1 LGATGFVR
9 ADAPRQQELFA
20 AQATSREGWA
30 AVDKTV
36 ATIRGKFGDRVIR
49 RATLKED

>member
-1 LGATGFVR
+1 VP

-20 AQATSREGWA
+20 ASGTSREEWA

-36 ATIRGKFGDRVIR
+36 ATIREKFGDRVIR
-49 RATLKED
+49 RATLTED